1 VDFGDD
7 RCQRSHFLMLH
18 NILDRAHAAASI
30 FDSST
35 FKFDDLLHG
44 RGCCVAPMPTTS
56 GHAQTGA

>member
-30 FDSST
+30 FDLEVSPPA
-35 FKFDDLLHG
+35 
-44 RGCCVAPMPTTS
+44 VPE
-56 GHAQTGA
+56 HAKQAI